1 MRALF
6 KPAVAALV
14 FSTAIFHAQAQNA
27 AQTLVLEQ
35 SSIEFSATQMGVPMQ
50 GKFQKFTGDIQ
61 FNPQDT
67 GKSKI
72 ALKIDMASATLGDA
86 ATDKNLR
93 DDDWFGVRKFA
104 QATFDAQT
112 IKALSKNQYQID
124 GELKI
129 KDKTKKITVP
139 VQLEQSG
146 AHTTARGTFQLG
158 RLDFDIGQGDWA
170 DTSMIANE
178 VKVNFKLVLTGVN
191 KL

>member
-1 MRALF
+1 MRAIF
-6 KPAVAALV
+6 KPLAA
-14 FSTAIFHAQAQNA
+14 AIFSSAIFSAQAQNA
-27 AQTLVLEQ
+27 PQTLVPEQ
-35 SSIEFSATQMGVPMQ
+35 SSIEFISTQMGVPVQ

-61 FNPQDT
+61 FNPQDAA
-67 GKSKI
+67 KSKI

-104 QATFDAQT
+104 QASFDAHSVKST
-112 IKALSKNQYQID
+112 GKNQYQID

-129 KDKTKKITVP
+129 KGKSRKITVP

-146 AHTTARGTFQLG
+146 AHTTARGVFQIG

-178 VKVNFKLVLTGVN
+178 VKVNFKLVLTGVD